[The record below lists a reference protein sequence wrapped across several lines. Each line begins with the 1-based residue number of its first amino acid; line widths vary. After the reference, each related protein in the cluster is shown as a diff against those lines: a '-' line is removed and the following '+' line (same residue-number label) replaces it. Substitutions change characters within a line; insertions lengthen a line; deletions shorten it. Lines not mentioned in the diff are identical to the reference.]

1 MPKTLIKRPNL
12 NTSKIKSVKEKP
24 KIIYNKDKLKEFKEK
39 LLSGSGF
46 LKIH

>member
-1 MPKTLIKRPNL
+1 MPKTLIKRPKL
-12 NTSKIKSVKEKP
+12 NTPKIKEKP
-24 KIIYNKDKLKEFKEK
+24 KIVDNKDKLKEFKEK

>member
-12 NTSKIKSVKEKP
+12 NTPKTKEKP
-24 KIIYNKDKLKEFKEK
+24 KIIDNKDKLKEFKEK